1 METLL
6 VLAGIVAV
14 VVAIQYI
21 KKGISHGAAKVI
33 YKNTNAKGVD
43 EIYTVLLF
51 TAPSGPETVCRAVDA
66 RLALPHEVPTLVGKM
81 YISESRPD
89 LLRVALGNK
98 FGTEWTG
105 AAAFESDGAGGT
117 AGTYRVTNWTTHD
130 GVIQS
135 SGITSRMREA
145 REQIAE
151 AVASQ
156 GGTSQ
161 AHIVPVSRRK

>member
-6 VLAGIVAV
+6 VLIGIVAV

-33 YKNTNAKGVD
+33 YKNTNSKGVD
-43 EIYTVLLF
+43 EIHTVLTF
-51 TAPSGPETVCRAVDA
+51 AAPSPPESVCRAVDA

-81 YISESRPD
+81 HVSESRPD

-98 FGTEWTG
+98 LGTEWSG
-105 AAAFESDGAGGT
+105 AAAFEPDGAGGT
-117 AGTYRVTNWTTHD
+117 VGTYRVTNWTTHD

-135 SGITSRMREA
+135 SGITSRMREV

-151 AVASQ
+151 AVTSQ

-161 AHIVPVSRRK
+161 THLVPVGMRK